1 MKPKGYDSCEQLK
14 SRYEFYPVRVAAALW
29 CGIPNKELKDIL
41 NQAVEVYRGV
51 WASPYIPCL
60 EPRCRAIHDAIN
72 EGLLPVCREKGEIIQ
87 EHVAPERRHVRGED
101 LRIWIAENFP
111 NDKPAFLFDEIERST
126 HTAINSEAFKA
137 LQVDR
142 DAIKLENEK
151 LKKLNQELT
160 RDKEELK
167 LENESIKACIE
178 KMTASSN
185 LSIKAETTYLNII
198 GAMLE
203 LILGKSPAGTKHSI
217 FDTQA
222 AIISALMGYHS
233 DKQGISARNLEQK
246 FSDANKSLKSSM

>member
-1 MKPKGYDSCEQLK
+1 MKPKGFDSCVELK
-14 SRYEFYPVRVAAALW
+14 SRYEFYPVKVAAALW
-29 CGIPNKELKDIL
+29 CGIPEGELNHIL
-41 NQAVEVYRGV
+41 NQAIEVSRGV
-51 WASPYIPCL
+51 WASPYISCL

-72 EGLLPVCREKGEIIQ
+72 DALLPVCRENGHVVE

-126 HTAINSEAFKA
+126 HTAINSEAFRA

-160 RDKEELK
+160 RQKEELK
-167 LENESIKACIE
+167 LESESIKACIE

-185 LSIKAETTYLNII
+185 LNPKAETTYLNII

-203 LILGKSPAGTKHSI
+203 LILGKSPAGMKHSI

-222 AIISALMGYHS
+222 AVISALMGYHS
-233 DKQGISARNLEQK
+233 GKQGISDRNLEQK
-246 FSDANKSLKSSM
+246 FSDAKKSLKSSM